1 MHLPQYDHT
10 QRGKLHY
17 VLHLAALFVVIIL
30 ATQIR
35 AVAGQIVIW
44 SVVGTTAVIE
54 FFAFTCIS
62 LRVYDDQ
69 DCLRLAYGPLPLLK
83 AHIAYEDIVACRS
96 SRSRFI
102 DGWGIHYIPG
112 RGWTYN
118 LWGFDCVELSMVDGK
133 LIRVG
138 TDDREALATFLRT
151 TIDAQLP

>member
-10 QRGKLHY
+10 QQGKLHY

-30 ATQIR
+30 VTSIPAAATQVI
-35 AVAGQIVIW
+35 IW

-83 AHIAYEDIVACRS
+83 ARIAYEDIVACRC
-96 SRSRFI
+96 SRSKFI

-133 LIRVG
+133 LIRLG
-138 TDDREALATFLRT
+138 TNDREALEAFLQT
-151 TIDAQLP
+151 KVDAETD